1 MTSPRQPLTRG
12 EFIKLA
18 GLSLGSLAL
27 SFDPSADLLQQTAS
41 GFQHRSLA
49 SARSKLAE
57 FPQAERLGRVLGG
70 KVEVKARPDDESPT
84 VKELFEDTVVIWLH
98 ELVGSRP
105 LWNHQR
111 YVETPEGYIYSPNL
125 QPVRNQ
131 PNSPLTTLPVPEGM
145 WVEVTVPY
153 VDLVLA
159 NPPAR
164 SPWLEYTSTPRLY
177 YSQVMWVDQ
186 IKNDEQG
193 RIWYRALERYG
204 SFGDIFWAPAEAFR
218 PVQAQ
223 EISPLHPEVEDKL
236 VVVDV
241 TYQTMACYE
250 GNEEVYF
257 CPVSTGPKIAST
269 ESTEAKWA
277 TPPGKHTI
285 WRKLVSVHMTGGTTG
300 GGYDLPGIGWT
311 TLFASKGMAIHSTF
325 WHNSFGVPM
334 SHGCVNATPEDAM
347 WIFRWTAPQ
356 VPFDTGDVTISGK
369 GSTKVLVQES

>member
-1 MTSPRQPLTRG
+1 MSREHLTRG
-12 EFIKLA
+12 DFIKLT

-27 SFDPSADLLQQTAS
+27 R
-41 GFQHRSLA
+41 FQPPEFLPG
-49 SARSKLAE
+49 LIGLPE
-57 FPQAERLGRVLGG
+57 FPEAERLGRVLGT

-84 VKELFEDTVVIWLH
+84 VKELFEDSVVVWLQ
-98 ELVGSRP
+98 ELVGSRL

-111 YVETPEGYIYSPNL
+111 YVETPDGYIYSPNL

-131 PNSPLTTLPVPEGM
+131 PNQPLTALPAPEGM
-145 WVEVTVPY
+145 WVIVSVPY
-153 VDLVLA
+153 ADLILA

-186 IKNDEQG
+186 IKIDDQG
-193 RIWYRALERYG
+193 QSWYRVLEKFGSYG
-204 SFGDIFWAPAEAFR
+204 DVFWAVAEAFR
-218 PVQAQ
+218 PINDE
-223 EISPLHPEVEDKL
+223 EISSIRPEVEDKL
-236 VVVDV
+236 VIIDL

-250 GNEEVYF
+250 GEEEVFF
-257 CPVSTGPKIAST
+257 CRVSTGPNIASKDT
-269 ESTEAKWA
+269 AQSNDAPGGKWA

-334 SHGCVNATPEDAM
+334 SHGCVNALPDDAQ
-347 WIFRWTAPQ
+347 WVFRWTAPE
-356 VPFDTGDVTISGK
+356 VPPKIGDITVSGQ
-369 GSTKVLVQES
+369 GSTRVMVLAS